1 MAVLAQMNEDLKEF
15 NPDYYKTKNLIR
27 HNTIQML
34 KTEKDEPRNEM
45 LRVFKLAEKE
55 VFKKHQKAQLIDS
68 RRLSDGSLECVFKCE
83 DWEIFTQNYSEKMNE
98 DYEDWTREK
107 SNEYKTRIENEKQKF
122 NSYWNS
128 RIAPVA
134 GVKEIKKVSR
144 LN

>member
-1 MAVLAQMNEDLKEF
+1 MNNYYRMAVLAQMNEDLKEF

-83 DWEIFTQNYSEKMNE
+83 D
-98 DYEDWTREK
+98 
-107 SNEYKTRIENEKQKF
+107 
-122 NSYWNS
+122 
-128 RIAPVA
+128 
-134 GVKEIKKVSR
+134 
-144 LN
+144 

>member
-1 MAVLAQMNEDLKEF
+1 MNNYYRMAVLAQMNEDLKEF

-68 RRLSDGSLECVFKCE
+68 RWLSDGSLECVFKCE
-83 DWEIFTQNYSEKMNE
+83 D
-98 DYEDWTREK
+98 
-107 SNEYKTRIENEKQKF
+107 
-122 NSYWNS
+122 
-128 RIAPVA
+128 
-134 GVKEIKKVSR
+134 
-144 LN
+144 